1 MQCLK
6 LKMKDYTS
14 YFTRDDTTFDVCTIW
29 DGYSPM
35 FLVDDVKLLLD
46 IKGEHVLDK
55 YDKIWLFNDV
65 DKFFTADVFFKILI
79 KCNKPCA
86 CDVSKQLCEIL
97 RSYEKLAKKD
107 VVKEI
112 IKYTDKADH
121 VTKECMLHYL
131 YQQVGYSTTK
141 PDLKRHEVLLNA
153 HKMVPCLMFI
163 FVKELDSN
171 VCVIIAVADDIETH
185 LAQLSNTYEVV
196 CLLEVFKC
204 KSPNRLEKH
213 LIHHEKIRPSM
224 KNTKLQAFDVMN
236 PTAIQVAINI
246 ARSNVDRFN
255 K

>member
-1 MQCLK
+1 
-6 LKMKDYTS
+6 MKDHTVNMQS
-14 YFTRDDTTFDVCTIW
+14 TRFTRDNIIFNVCTAW

-35 FLVDDVKLLLD
+35 FYVNDVKVLLD

-55 YDKIWLFNDV
+55 YDKIWLFNDG
-65 DKFFTADVFFKILI
+65 DEFFTADVFFKILI

-97 RSYEKLAKKD
+97 RSYEKQAKKD

-112 IKYTDKADH
+112 IKYTNKADY

-131 YQQVGYSTTK
+131 YQKLGYSITK

-153 HKMVPCLMFI
+153 HKMVPCLMFV
-163 FVKELDSN
+163 FVKEVDGDL
-171 VCVIIAVADDIETH
+171 CVIITVADDIEAH
-185 LAQLSNTYEVV
+185 IAHLSNTYEVV
-196 CLLEVFKC
+196 CLLEIFKC

-213 LIHHEKIRPSM
+213 LIHHGKIRPSM
-224 KNTKLQAFDVMN
+224 SNTKLQAFDVTN
-236 PTAIQVAINI
+236 PTAIQAAINI
-246 ARSNVDRFN
+246 ARSNAERFN